1 MPCAIIACACSA
13 LSRIASKPP
22 CTFGCRVLTRPSIIS
37 GNPVSSETSLTFNP
51 TAAIALAV
59 PPVETKSMPWAAS
72 ARATS
77 TSPDLAET
85 DNNARG
91 TRRGWSVMGLSWAA
105 RPPRSTVLSAMK
117 PAKSECGNLRPRK
130 MGAGHHS
137 LQRQFRFTACI
148 ASRCRRR
155 NRSRRADK
163 APADAGGLPRIL
175 ANHDLGGAAGTVVSR
190 QKHAV
195 FEVDLVVQRLEGP
208 DVAVRQHQ
216 HHAAG
221 VAEPTRL
228 DRGVQVKSQRVIS
241 LVALDPGAGRRR
253 QGVLAVEPRS
263 VMCDHQ
269 YPAMHHAEARQIAVM
284 RGRQQHAVADHLA
297 IAFHVGRAADDRC
310 ALQEPLHGG

>member
-72 ARATS
+72 ARANS
-77 TSPDLAET
+77 ISPDLSET
-85 DNNARG
+85 DNNARV
-91 TRRGWSVMGLSWAA
+91 TRRGLSVMGRSWAA

-208 DVAVRQHQ
+208 DVAVRQYQ

-221 VAEPTRL
+221 IGKAARL
-228 DRGVQVKSQRVIS
+228 HRRVQMKPQRIIG
-241 LVALDPGAGRRR
+241 LGALDPGARRRR
-253 QGVLAVEPRS
+253 QGVLAVESGS
-263 VMCDHQ
+263 VMRGHQ
-269 YPAMHHAEARQIAVM
+269 HPAVHHAEPRQITVM
-284 RGRQQHAVADHLA
+284 RRGEQLAIGDHLA
-297 IAFHVGRAADDRC
+297 ITF
-310 ALQEPLHGG
+310 